1 MCMKISW
8 RRLDHK
14 DSKICKSIVFLK
26 NIGKN
31 IHLISIRYPMS
42 RKFLVVVQIDELCN
56 LRCNQ
61 QNTEENQ
68 EKFKSNFVSLPY
80 IITTTPPN
88 I

>member
-1 MCMKISW
+1 MQVYSILEKY
-8 RRLDHK
+8 RKK
-14 DSKICKSIVFLK
+14 DPF
-26 NIGKN
+26 
-31 IHLISIRYPMS
+31 SIRCPMS

-56 LRCNQ
+56 LRCDQ